1 MLPRLAPGGMEQLVI
16 QLADDATRHGDTVAV
31 ASGPGAWVS
40 RIAQAGAEHV
50 ALPTTSRRS
59 LLGLVKA
66 TVRLARCIEHRRP
79 DVVHAH
85 NVRATALAWLA
96 LAAARHHAALMT
108 TLHGV
113 SPGDYRPASWILRR
127 IAPRVITCTPS
138 VSRSLEAAGFPGARI
153 DVITNGAAL
162 RPAGFQRREELRQSL
177 RLGPGPLVVGIG
189 RLEKQKN
196 WPALI
201 AAAGL
206 VSGPQFAVA
215 GDGPLDQELKDL
227 ARRSGDRV
235 RFLGPVDDIAA
246 LVGLADCVVST
257 SAWEGLS
264 LSLLEALSVG
274 GAVVATAVDG
284 ITEVVPQDAIM
295 LVEPEDPPAVSAA
308 ISRILTNAELAA
320 DLRRKAVEAAV
331 TWRPERMLRQ
341 YRNAYQ
347 AAHAGPA
354 GRRQSAAAWS
364 RPRTKNR
371 TARRPQGNGGDRLPV
386 RIKVSGTKGD

>member
-1 MLPRLAPGGMEQLVI
+1 VLPRLAPGGMEQLVI
-16 QLADDATRHGDTVAV
+16 QLADDATRHGDTVVV

-59 LLGLVKA
+59 VFGLATA
-66 TVRLARCIEHRRP
+66 TVRLARCIERRRP

-96 LAAARHHAALMT
+96 LAAARHHAALVT

-113 SPGDYRPASWILRR
+113 PPRDYRPASGILRR

-162 RPAGFQRREELRQSL
+162 HPAGSQRQEELRQRL

-196 WPALI
+196 WPAFI
-201 AAAGL
+201 SAAGL

-215 GDGPLDQELKDL
+215 GEGPLYQELKDL
-227 ARRSGDRV
+227 ARRSGNRV
-235 RFLGPVDDIAA
+235 RFLGRVDDIAA

-257 SAWEGLS
+257 SAWEGLP

-274 GAVVATAVDG
+274 AAVVATAVDG
-284 ITEVVPQDAIM
+284 ISDVVPPDAAL
-295 LVEPEDPPAVSAA
+295 LVAPEDPPAVSTA
-308 ISRILTNAELAA
+308 ISRILTNAELAG
-320 DLRRKAVEAAV
+320 DLRREAMAAAAS
-331 TWRPERMLRQ
+331 WRPEQMLRQ

-347 AAHAGPA
+347 AAHAETAAGSLNGSRVAASHRGP
-354 GRRQSAAAWS
+354 RRSSA
-364 RPRTKNR
+364 PE
-371 TARRPQGNGGDRLPV
+371 
-386 RIKVSGTKGD
+386 